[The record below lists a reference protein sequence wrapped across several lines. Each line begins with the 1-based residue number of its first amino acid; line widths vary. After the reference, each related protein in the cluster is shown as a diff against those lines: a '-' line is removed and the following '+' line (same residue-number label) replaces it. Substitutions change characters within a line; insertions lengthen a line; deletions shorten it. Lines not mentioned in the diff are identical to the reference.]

1 MEQII
6 TFAGI
11 LSAITIAL
19 TEVIKRTNTIPKN
32 IIPLISIVIGVVIGG
47 ITNYIPELV
56 SELSLSGHLLAGLI
70 SGLMATGIWETFKNK
85 EGTTKDNKINKKT
98 KTEETNDAKETN
110 DVKEKNE
117 MSDEMYDQYY
127 TTQTKDDGLDD
138 GKPLRTPVEY
148 DETQPFTD
156 DSEDVEFTTMDIA
169 DNTPQPK
176 EQPAVEEWE
185 DENELKGS
193 NPDDPKD
200 IPEKP
205 PEQDKEVDESKE
217 VK

>member
-6 TFAGI
+6 TFAGV

-32 IIPLISIVIGVVIGG
+32 IIPLISIVIGVIIGG

-98 KTEETNDAKETN
+98 KTEETNNAKETN
-110 DVKEKNE
+110 DVKEKSV

-148 DETQPFTD
+148 DESQPFTD
-156 DSEDVEFTTMDIA
+156 DSEDVEYTIVDIP

-176 EQPAVEEWE
+176 DQEVTEQWE
-185 DENELKGS
+185 DDNDVKGT
-193 NPDDPKD
+193 NPDDPET
-200 IPEKP
+200 IPTEP
-205 PEQDKEVDESKE
+205 PENVKEEEGGK
-217 VK
+217 